1 MAAAQMTAAKAG
13 VPKAGK
19 PKRQWTRASAAW
31 SAFKHDKSAIVSITM
46 LVIIVIACLIAP
58 LLPIDPNATDVAHR
72 LAGPSAQ
79 HIFGTDQLGRDYF
92 VRTLY
97 GGRVSLLVG
106 LLAMLTSLV
115 IGIVVGTVAGLV
127 GGFVDGLLMR
137 IVDILSSVPWLVL
150 VTVVSVFLK
159 PGLTSIILVI
169 GLFSWMEIAR
179 LVRTETQAIKGR
191 DFVQYAQLCGVSRT
205 KVIMRHVIPSALP
218 TIITASTTSL
228 ASAIMTESSLSFLG
242 VGVQQPMSSWGSMLQ
257 DSQAYM
263 QNDILMAIIPGLLIV
278 IVIFAFNKLGNVMR
292 VFADPQVMSGE
303 RD

>member
-1 MAAAQMTAAKAG
+1 MAAAQMTAAQAG

-46 LVIIVIACLIAP
+46 LVIVVIACLIAP